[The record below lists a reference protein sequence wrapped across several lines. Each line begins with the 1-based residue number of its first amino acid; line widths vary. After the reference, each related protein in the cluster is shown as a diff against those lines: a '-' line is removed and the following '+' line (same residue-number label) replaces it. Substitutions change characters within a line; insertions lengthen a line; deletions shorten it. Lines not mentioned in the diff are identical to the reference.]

1 MLGARPTRARPACRL
16 RNVSAAAA
24 LAQTMPRYF
33 FNLTNGD
40 TVADDDLGEEFA
52 QAEAAQAHAMAVAWE
67 LSRHE
72 LPDALI
78 GLYISVV
85 DEHGL
90 AVFKVPLYSGN
101 G

>member
-1 MLGARPTRARPACRL
+1 
-16 RNVSAAAA
+16 
-24 LAQTMPRYF
+24 MPRYF

-40 TVADDDLGEEFA
+40 TVADDLGAEFA
-52 QAEAAQAHAMAVAWE
+52 RAEAAQAHAMAVAWE
-67 LSRHE
+67 LSRNQ

-90 AVFKVPLYSGN
+90 AVFKVPLYSGD